1 MDSLKHGEEKKL
13 LYRVGDNDKDA
24 FRNLY
29 LLYYP
34 RLRAYVLKFVKA
46 PQYAEDIVQDAFLKL
61 WEIRNTID
69 PEKNFSGYIFTITK
83 NLIFKFFKTAAY
95 HEEMV
100 DDVLISYFPG
110 PGDSNVQENA
120 EWKEL
125 HAAIQHAIQLLPPK
139 RKEVFLLC
147 REENL
152 SYDQVSTKLGIS
164 RNTIKEHMVHAMK
177 FIREHLKAQSI
188 ISISAPILTLLAI
201 SV

>member
-1 MDSLKHGEEKKL
+1 MDSLKTGEEKEL
-13 LYRVGDNDKDA
+13 LYRVRDNDKDA
-24 FRNLY
+24 FQILY

-46 PQYAEDIVQDAFLKL
+46 AQYAEDIVQDAFLKL

-95 HEEMV
+95 QEEMV
-100 DDVLISYFPG
+100 DDVLISYL

-125 HAAIQHAIQLLPPK
+125 HTAIQQAIQLLPPK
-139 RKEVFLLC
+139 RQKVFLLC

-152 SYDQVSTKLGIS
+152 SYDQVSTRLGIS

-177 FIREHLKAQSI
+177 FIREHLKAQSV
-188 ISISAPILTLLAI
+188 ISISVPLLTLLAI
-201 SV
+201 GV